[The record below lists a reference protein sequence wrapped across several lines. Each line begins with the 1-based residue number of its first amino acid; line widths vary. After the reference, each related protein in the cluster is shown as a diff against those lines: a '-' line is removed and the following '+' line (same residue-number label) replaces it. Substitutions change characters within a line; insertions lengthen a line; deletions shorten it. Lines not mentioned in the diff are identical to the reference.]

1 MAHDMNTAADVV
13 QRQVD
18 AYNARDLE
26 GFAATYAE
34 SITIFRMPAVEPAVS
49 GKAQLTEVYRE
60 RFRSDHLHA
69 EILARIV
76 LGDKVI
82 DHERVIGIR
91 DEPMEAVVVYEVRDG
106 VIRNVWFFFPAQH
119 RMEGPTLTPANTLR
133 SVS

>member
-1 MAHDMNTAADVV
+1 MSTAADVV

-26 GFAATYAE
+26 RFAATYAE

-49 GKAQLTEVYRE
+49 GKAQLTAVYRE
-60 RFRSDHLHA
+60 RFRADHLHA
-69 EILARIV
+69 EILTRMV

-91 DEPMEAVVVYEVRDG
+91 DESMEAVAVYEVRDSL
-106 VIRNVWFFFPAQH
+106 IRNVWFFFPAQH
-119 RMEGPTLTPANTLR
+119 FPPAQG
-133 SVS
+133 S